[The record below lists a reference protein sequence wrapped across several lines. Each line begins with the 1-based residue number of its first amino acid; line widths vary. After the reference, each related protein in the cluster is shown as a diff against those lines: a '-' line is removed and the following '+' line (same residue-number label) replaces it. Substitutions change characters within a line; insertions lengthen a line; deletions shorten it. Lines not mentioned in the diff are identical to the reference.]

1 MFRQATGKAHGKL
14 ILIGE
19 HSVVYDKPAIAL
31 PFSDVGVTA
40 LIEEQYNESEIMFK
54 SGYFSGPLSKVP
66 EELSGIKAC
75 VEETL
80 HLLNT
85 IQTKICISIES
96 TIPSGRGL
104 GSSAA
109 VAHSIVKGIFNYFDT
124 PLRHDVQMHLV
135 QIAETHA
142 HGNPSGIDMEATSN
156 DWPIWFQKGRPIK
169 RLEFH
174 QPLYLVVADSGKFG
188 DTRSAVNGIRNLYL
202 KNPEITRKS
211 IDLLEDYTYE
221 CERYLSLGK
230 IAKVGKCLDLAQIEL
245 RRLGVSDETLDHL
258 IETSKR
264 HGALGAKLTGGGRGG
279 CILALAEDE
288 LHAAKLSDA
297 LTEAGAFQI
306 WTSVLNNPPLI
317 E

>member
-1 MFRQATGKAHGKL
+1 MFRQAIGKAHGKL

-40 LIEEQYNESEIMFK
+40 LIKEQNKDNDIMFN
-54 SGYFSGPLSKVP
+54 SGYFSGPLSKAP

-75 VEETL
+75 VKETL

-156 DWPIWFQKGRPIK
+156 DCPIWFQKGRPVK
-169 RLEFH
+169 RLEIH

-188 DTRSAVNGIRNLYL
+188 DTKSAVDGIRNLYL
-202 KNPEITRKS
+202 KTPEIARKS
-211 IDLLEDYTYE
+211 IDLLEDYTYK
-221 CERYLSLGK
+221 CERYLSSGK
-230 IAKVGKCLDLAQIEL
+230 ITEVGKCLDLAQIEL
-245 RRLGVSDETLDHL
+245 TRLGVSDETLDHL

-279 CILALAEDE
+279 CILALAQDQQ
-288 LHAAKLSDA
+288 HAANLSDA

-306 WTSVLNNPPLI
+306 WTNVIS
-317 E
+317 